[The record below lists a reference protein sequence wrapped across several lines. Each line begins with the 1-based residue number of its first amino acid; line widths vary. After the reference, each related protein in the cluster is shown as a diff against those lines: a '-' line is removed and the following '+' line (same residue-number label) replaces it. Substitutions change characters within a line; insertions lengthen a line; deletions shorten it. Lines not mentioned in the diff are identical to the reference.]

1 MILFTSNSIDW
12 ISSTLRVWKCM
23 SSLITEAQI
32 LYGIF
37 GFRVQ
42 KSTAFLTN
50 LRATIVFLPD
60 FKVTHRV
67 ILNILSCLLYALS
80 QFLGVKL
87 SLILPFILKVKL
99 KVTESPSLTLSFDLL
114 KKGSSII
121 LLVLAKA
128 VQAWYHLY
136 PQ

>member
-1 MILFTSNSIDW
+1 MVFLD
-12 ISSTLRVWKCM
+12 
-23 SSLITEAQI
+23 
-32 LYGIF
+32 F
-37 GFRVQ
+37 G
-42 KSTAFLTN
+42 STAFLTN

-60 FKVTHRV
+60 FKVTHIV

-99 KVTESPSLTLSFDLL
+99 KVTESPSLTLPFDLL